1 MLYWKYKGLMPDMK
15 RIFYILLLMINIGV
29 FAQEKQHLI
38 VDSRGVGT
46 TPDAALKDALS
57 QAVQQASGTL
67 VDAKTIVKNEEIM
80 EDRILAASDGFIQ
93 SYEKYGEAR
102 KNRQGLW
109 TIRIRASVVMKPL
122 KQKLIESRILVQ
134 NVGNSAQNQ
143 WAQIVSK
150 ESSQQDVPALLENLL
165 KKYPIESM
173 LKVYV
178 FDDKGRFENL
188 KLYFPQKGRVRDGK
202 VKVSMGVLAV
212 VDIEKYRKQ
221 LLPELLF
228 LLDKV
233 APQKS
238 RPVWNRGKSSSIS
251 DIRFGLSTYNQCI
264 NTGEH
269 SQESRVVLIP
279 SGRCYR
285 EEIQQLTSIPEG
297 KIRLAVNISKGKY
310 RSNVQK
316 FQIYTFNKTE
326 HLLKNFKKILPDGS
340 FRKDLKIRLSFFD
353 KDENLFFFK
362 DQILLGHSRLLYHNY
377 VRSNGFMITPEFD
390 YSQSAKIFT
399 FDCDIPLADLKEIA
413 KVSASI
419 VNGND

>member
-1 MLYWKYKGLMPDMK
+1 MK
-15 RIFYILLLMINIGV
+15 KLLFLLLCAVTFTV
-29 FAQEKQHLI
+29 FAQEKQHI
-38 VDSRGVGT
+38 TVETRGVGVS
-46 TPDAALKDALS
+46 PDAALKDALS
-57 QAVQQASGTL
+57 QAVQQAAGTL
-67 VDAKTIVKNEEIM
+67 VDAKMIVKNEEIM

-134 NVGNSAQNQ
+134 NVGN

-188 KLYFPQKGRVRDGK
+188 KLYFPQKGRIRDGK

-233 APQKS
+233 APEKS

-279 SGRCYR
+279 SGCCYR

-310 RSNVQK
+310 RPNVQK

-326 HLLKNFKKILPDGS
+326 HLLKNFKKILSDGS
-340 FRKDLKIRLSFFD
+340 FQKDLKIRLSFFD
-353 KDENLFFFK
+353 KDENLVFFK

-377 VRSNGFMITPEFD
+377 RGSNGFMITPEFD
-390 YSQSAKIFT
+390 YSQSAVIFT
-399 FDCDIPLADLKEIA
+399 FDCDIPLADLKEIT

>member
-1 MLYWKYKGLMPDMK
+1 MK

-29 FAQEKQHLI
+29 FAQEKQHI
-38 VDSRGVGT
+38 TVETRGVSVS
-46 TPDAALKDALS
+46 PDAALKDALS
-57 QAVQQASGTL
+57 QAVQQAAGTL

-102 KNRQGLW
+102 KNRHGLW
-109 TIRIRASVVMKPL
+109 SVKIKATVTMKPL
-122 KQKLIESRILVQ
+122 KQKLQETRILVQ
-134 NVGNSAQNQ
+134 DVGTSAQNQ

-188 KLYFPQKGRVRDGK
+188 KLYFPQKGRIRDGK

-233 APQKS
+233 APEKS

-264 NTGEH
+264 NDGEH

-279 SGRCYR
+279 SGRCDR
-285 EEIQQLTSIPEG
+285 EGIQQLSFYSGE
-297 KIRLAVNISKGKY
+297 KIRLAVNISQGKY
-310 RSNVQK
+310 RPNVQK
-316 FQIYTFNKTE
+316 FQIYTFNRTE
-326 HLLKNFKKILPDGS
+326 HLSKV
-340 FRKDLKIRLSFFD
+340 FRKLFSDGGYHSNLRNLKIRLSFFD
-353 KDENLFFFK
+353 KDNNIVFFQ
-362 DQILLGHSRLLYHNY
+362 DHVWGNTLPIYHRYAHDYTY
-377 VRSNGFMITPEFD
+377 VVTPELD
-390 YSQSAKIFT
+390 CRQSAVIFT
-399 FDCDIPLADLKEIA
+399 FDCDIPLTDLKEIT

>member
-1 MLYWKYKGLMPDMK
+1 MK
-15 RIFYILLLMINIGV
+15 KTLCFLLLIITFCS
-29 FAQEKQHLI
+29 FAKEKQHLI

-80 EDRILAASDGFIQ
+80 EDRIL
-93 SYEKYGEAR
+93 
-102 KNRQGLW
+102 
-109 TIRIRASVVMKPL
+109 
-122 KQKLIESRILVQ
+122 VQ

-143 WAQIVSK
+143 WAQIISK

-178 FDDKGRFENL
+178 FDDKGHFENL

-202 VKVSMGVLAV
+202 VKVSMRVLAV

-233 APQKS
+233 APEKS

-251 DIRFGLSTYNQCI
+251 DIRLGLSTYNQCI
-264 NTGEH
+264 NDGEH
-269 SQESRVVLIP
+269 SQESRGVLIP
-279 SGRCYR
+279 SGRCDR

-310 RSNVQK
+310 RK
-316 FQIYTFNKTE
+316 
-326 HLLKNFKKILPDGS
+326 
-340 FRKDLKIRLSFFD
+340 
-353 KDENLFFFK
+353 
-362 DQILLGHSRLLYHNY
+362 
-377 VRSNGFMITPEFD
+377 
-390 YSQSAKIFT
+390 
-399 FDCDIPLADLKEIA
+399 
-413 KVSASI
+413 
-419 VNGND
+419 

>member
-1 MLYWKYKGLMPDMK
+1 MLYWKYKTDMK

-29 FAQEKQHLI
+29 FAQEKQHI
-38 VDSRGVGT
+38 TVETRGVGVS
-46 TPDAALKDALS
+46 PDAALKDALS
-57 QAVQQASGTL
+57 QAVHQASGTL

-238 RPVWNRGKSSSIS
+238 RSFLNRGEKHGDIGFSLALS
-251 DIRFGLSTYNQCI
+251 DRCI
-264 NTGEH
+264 TSGKN
-269 SQESRVVLIP
+269 QESWITLLPAGSCVREPIKQLW
-279 SGRCYR
+279 GGNDYR
-285 EEIQQLTSIPEG
+285 I
-297 KIRLAVNISKGKY
+297 AVNVSKGKY
-310 RSNVQK
+310 RSGLQK
-316 FQIYTFNKTE
+316 FQIYTFPRISK
-326 HLLKNFKKILPDGS
+326 LAKIFGQYFPQSL
-340 FRKDLKIRLSFFD
+340 RAVKIRLSFMD
-353 KDENLFFFK
+353 KNNDVIFYK
-362 DQILLGHSRLLYHNY
+362 DRALNYYSGLYREY
-377 VRSNGFMITPEFD
+377 GSSYMITPEMSTSGSSSDSF
-390 YSQSAKIFT
+390 SIANVIE
-399 FDCDIPLADLKEIA
+399 FDCDIPWADLKEIT